1 MSSLK
6 SHNHTLV
13 LGVGGGGGWVDGLA
27 KSLRART
34 GRELGLKL
42 RNLSIRTLLMAP
54 LIVFMIDVFLQEILI
69 A

>member
-1 MSSLK
+1 M
-6 SHNHTLV
+6 
-13 LGVGGGGGWVDGLA
+13 DGLA

-54 LIVFMIDVFLQEILI
+54 LTVFMIDVFLQEILI